1 MLFNQVSSEYDD
13 WLNNPLGK
21 FMFEEEVELMKSLLT
36 IEPGMKILDVG
47 CGTGNFTVELAAGE
61 DVQVVGIDTADGM
74 LEVAREKTQDKVNID
89 FKHMDVSSLAFEDE
103 TFDIVVALTSFEF
116 MEDKQ
121 SAFDEM
127 WRVLKDGGQLVIGTI
142 SRSGDWGQLYMSA
155 EFEKDPI
162 YSQAEFINLSELT
175 QFKNEYVSS
184 FGGSLFITPETDA
197 EDLEVEVETELP
209 MATEP
214 GFIAAAWLKENFMT
228 CQLSFYALNTED
240 ATAEIER
247 VLEIIEKSDVEYEI
261 SAMSTFLR
269 GPSNLIFDLVHEI
282 HQLSQILGFNYAMN
296 VTFSNEC
303 GC

>member
-1 MLFNQVSSEYDD
+1 MLFDQVSNEYDE
-13 WLNNPLGK
+13 WLENPLGK

-47 CGTGNFTVELAAGE
+47 CGTGNFTVELARG
-61 DVQVVGIDTADGM
+61 DNQVVGIDTSGGM
-74 LEVAREKTQDKVNID
+74 LEVAREKMQNVGNVD
-89 FKHMDVSSLAFEDE
+89 FKQMDASALTFEDE

-142 SRSGDWGQLYMSA
+142 SRSGAWGQLYMSA

-197 EDLEVEVETELP
+197 EDLEAEVETELP
-209 MATEP
+209 MTTEP

-240 ATAEIER
+240 GTAEIDKI
-247 VLEIIEKSDVEYEI
+247 LELIEESNVEYEI
-261 SAMSTFLR
+261 GAMSTFLR

-282 HQLSQILGFNYAMN
+282 HQLSQILGINYAMN
-296 VTFSNEC
+296 ATFSNEC